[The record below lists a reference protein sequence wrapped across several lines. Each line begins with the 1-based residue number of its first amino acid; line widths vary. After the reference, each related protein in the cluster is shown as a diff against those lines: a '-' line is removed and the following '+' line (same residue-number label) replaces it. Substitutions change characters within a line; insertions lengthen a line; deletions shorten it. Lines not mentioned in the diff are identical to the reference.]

1 LCWLPC
7 SSPPVTRQRKLP
19 VWSRNLLAEKPCAIR
34 WLNPMLLRNLI
45 CAPNWA
51 VGGAGGDTLDR
62 IETTDAIRVQ
72 EQLNR

>member
-1 LCWLPC
+1 MRFASLYEGLIAQLLKVPC
-7 SSPPVTRQRKLP
+7 GQETSWPKSLV
-19 VWSRNLLAEKPCAIR
+19 AIR